1 MHSREPK
8 DTVRGWLVV
17 AACSASFFLF
27 VGISCCLGLLELELS
42 RLFGGP
48 SSSLS
53 AINAFYNGLGWG
65 LAPLMSALT
74 NFFSCRL
81 LCACGSVLSC
91 LGFLGAAVS
100 RSLPVIIFCIGVLQ
114 GIGFSLLIVP
124 SSLLIAAFFDKKRPL
139 ALILSVIGGGFGI
152 VVFPHIFTNLNQ
164 AFGIKGTFL
173 MLSALSSH
181 GIVFSALFNISLAEE
196 KPNVWVILRQVHR
209 TVFDGDLLRTPQYVV
224 VTVAYLL
231 VYAAYG
237 IPYLFL
243 PHKATEVDLSEDSV
257 SLLVSIIGISNLTA
271 RFLMAI
277 VASSSIRNRMFL
289 LSLSFAAH
297 TLSLLTFP
305 FFSDFL
311 YLALGAGLFGFSSGI
326 FISITPAVL
335 LDLFGLDKL
344 PNTLGSNFLVIGIG
358 YLLGGPVMRYLSLVF
373 SATDPVFYAS
383 AGCSGIATLII
394 MTAIYY
400 KSIGGVMRIAYKPC
414 ACKIGTISPDD
425 GPVSS
430 LSTSVSSVGVYTIS
444 NSI

>member
-277 VASSSIRNRMFL
+277 VASSSI
-289 LSLSFAAH
+289 
-297 TLSLLTFP
+297 P
-305 FFSDFL
+305 
-311 YLALGAGLFGFSSGI
+311 LGAGLFGFSSGI

>member
-1 MHSREPK
+1 MNCGFCDIIGLLLLSVWIGMHSREPK

-124 SSLLIAAFFDKKRPL
+124 SSLLIAAYFDKKRPL

-164 AFGIKGTFL
+164 AFGVKGTFL
-173 MLSALSSH
+173 ILSALSSH
-181 GIVFSALFNISLAEE
+181 GMVFSALFNISLAKE

-243 PHKATEVDLSEDSV
+243 PHKASEVDLSEDSV

-277 VASSSIRNRMFL
+277 VASSSI
-289 LSLSFAAH
+289 
-297 TLSLLTFP
+297 P
-305 FFSDFL
+305 
-311 YLALGAGLFGFSSGI
+311 LGAGLFGFSSGI

-358 YLLGGPVMRYLSLVF
+358 YLLGGPVMRHLSLVF

-383 AGCSGIATLII
+383 AGCSGIATVII

-400 KSIGGVMRIAYKPC
+400 KSIGGVMRIAYKRC